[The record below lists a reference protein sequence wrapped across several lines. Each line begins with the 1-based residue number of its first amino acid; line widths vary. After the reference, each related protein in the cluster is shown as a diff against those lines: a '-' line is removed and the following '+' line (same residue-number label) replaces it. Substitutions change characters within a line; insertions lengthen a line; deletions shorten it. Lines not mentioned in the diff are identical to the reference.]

1 MLNLISLAVFTPHTI
16 AIAIE
21 LSPRHVLSAFRCYT
35 YYTRRATTIFNPNS
49 ASPFLS
55 V

>member
-1 MLNLISLAVFTPHTI
+1 MLNLISLAVFTPHT
-16 AIAIE
+16 IAIE